1 MPKVNLLWHN
11 FFIFVFPFFYIKH
24 TQWCLISKQ
33 DGVDPL
39 FLGLSSK
46 YTWNHS
52 AGNAK
57 IIESWIEKGGW
68 IGASGFEEW
77 QHGEFPGFSF
87 HFTCIPTVGTK
98 RTGSLKPPKSTDIK
112 TSKNN
117 KKACFLWP
125 TDKEKRSQT
134 KYWWGTL
141 NCSTTGAPAGSP
153 THQWKPWAVPVPT
166 AKLGPSAVS
175 SACNSWSSKATD
187 LHISLLLS
195 CCLRGPSDLPTAAS
209 AKSQDLPDPI
219 PQQSTK
225 AASPC
230 LSTSGTTRPRGLSS
244 TPRRSHSENRH
255 TGDIPSAP
263 AGGTRE
269 DWAGVLL
276 RQSKAGVLHQKNK
289 LDQNNMAKAQKTK
302 VSL

>member
-24 TQWCLISKQ
+24 MQWCLISKQ

-77 QHGEFPGFSF
+77 QHGELPGLSF
-87 HFTCIPTVGTK
+87 HFTRIPTVGTK
-98 RTGSLKPPKSTDIK
+98 RTCSLKPPKGTDIK

-125 TDKEKRSQT
+125 MDKEKRSQT

-175 SACNSWSSKATD
+175 SACNSWSSKAAD
-187 LHISLLLS
+187 LHHPRSLAVVWGGHLI
-195 CCLRGPSDLPTAAS
+195 CLQQHQRSPRT
-209 AKSQDLPDPI
+209 SQ
-219 PQQSTK
+219 
-225 AASPC
+225 
-230 LSTSGTTRPRGLSS
+230 
-244 TPRRSHSENRH
+244 TPFH
-255 TGDIPSAP
+255 
-263 AGGTRE
+263 
-269 DWAGVLL
+269 
-276 RQSKAGVLHQKNK
+276 SKAPKQRLPAFQAV
-289 LDQNNMAKAQKTK
+289 AQPGPGACPPPPEGHTVRTGTLGTYLLPLQVAPEKTEQE
-302 VSL
+302 SC